1 MSLPILVS
9 GCSYTFNFQGKG
21 KHWPGN
27 LFDPHNIANVSRSG
41 AGNLYISMSI
51 MDWVKQY
58 GKPKFV
64 FILWT
69 GYRRTDLCIP
79 IDLNIE
85 TNQFGTLEN
94 TCLLFSGGQQRYWDN
109 SLTKDYFESQY
120 TTDNQMYL
128 LDQSSMA
135 IMNCHNF
142 LKSQNID
149 YKFAFIYDIF
159 KSHCENEMTLGQ
171 AVNKTQ
177 SYLKFLDWDK
187 FIDFPP
193 FEYGIKHNLLQGD
206 GFHLTDHGMNMW
218 SEEIKHYF

>member
-1 MSLPILVS
+1 MSVLVS
-9 GCSYTFNFQGKG
+9 GCSYTYNFQGSG
-21 KHWPGN
+21 THWPKE
-27 LFDPHNIANVSRSG
+27 LFNGQKVENISRSG

-51 MDWVKQY
+51 MDWIKQN
-58 GKPKFV
+58 GSPKFV

-69 GYRRTDLCIP
+69 GYRRVDLCIP
-79 IDLNIE
+79 NNLNIST
-85 TNQFGTLEN
+85 TNLGILEN
-94 TCLLFSGGQQRYWDN
+94 TQVLFSGGQYEKWDN
-109 SLTKDYFESQY
+109 MLMNDYFLSQY
-120 TTDNQMYL
+120 NTNNQKYL

-159 KSHCENEMTLGQ
+159 KTHCENELTLGQ
-171 AVNKTQ
+171 AVSKSQ
-177 SYLKFLDWDK
+177 SYLKFIDWEK

-193 FEYGIKHNLLQGD
+193 FEYGIKHDLLQND

-218 SEEIKHYF
+218 ANEIKHYF